1 MKVQQ
6 ILDRKLKSEILAV
19 SPDTSVYNALEALEK
34 HNIGA
39 LLVMD
44 GDKLVGIFS
53 ERDYA
58 RRGILKGKFSR
69 DSFVKDLMTSPVF
82 TVSPQAKIEECL
94 TIMTEKHFRHLPVVD
109 GEKVLGMISSTDLFR
124 SILSQYQNLVS
135 SLEGYISGR
144 PM

>member
-58 RRGILKGKFSR
+58 RRG
-69 DSFVKDLMTSPVF
+69 
-82 TVSPQAKIEECL
+82 
-94 TIMTEKHFRHLPVVD
+94 
-109 GEKVLGMISSTDLFR
+109 
-124 SILSQYQNLVS
+124 
-135 SLEGYISGR
+135 SGWPGR
-144 PM
+144 